1 MTESYLLWALMQCRD
16 DAPALVPGRPPAV
29 SEPEQG
35 CRAAWLTE
43 AQCDAMDDTL
53 LLDPA

>member
-16 DAPALVPGRPPAV
+16 EAPALVPRRPPAV
-29 SEPEQG
+29 NEPEQG
-35 CRAAWLTE
+35 GRAAGLTQ